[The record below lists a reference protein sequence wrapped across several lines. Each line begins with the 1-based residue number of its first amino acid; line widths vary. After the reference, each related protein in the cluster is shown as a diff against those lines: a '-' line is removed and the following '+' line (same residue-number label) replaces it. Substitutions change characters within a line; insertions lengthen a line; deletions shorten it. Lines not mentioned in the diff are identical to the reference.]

1 MLTKYGK
8 GKIVALSSILLNVV
22 IFVVK
27 VFIGLQIGSLALLSD
42 SMHSLSDSA
51 SSVAVL
57 LGLHIAEKPADE
69 EHPFGHGRA
78 DQIAVLTVGIILVL
92 AAVTFLSDGIQ
103 SLLIGPEP
111 IFMGRSFYFYIFLT
125 AVAKEILGEISYYV
139 GKKTGSDPLKADA
152 WHHRGDAITTILVIG
167 AIYGSGRGYLFLDPL
182 AGIGIALLLGY
193 IGGSYIKKATNKL
206 LGEKPS
212 KELIDD
218 IKKVSMEHPGVTDVH
233 NIHVHEYGDKKAI
246 SLHMHSEPGTT
257 MKGHEIAHA
266 LENKLEKEF
275 NADVEVHFDPWQP
288 PVKKIKDDII
298 QIVKDRK
305 DVKDIH
311 NIEISE
317 TGDSLLISFHLI
329 VPKHTEVGEAHD
341 RITDVERSIKDIL
354 KEKIPAKVKIQV
366 HIEPCEEDCEYC
378 DIEKNN
384 QVI

>member
-8 GKIVALSSILLNVV
+8 GKIVAFSSILLNVV

-27 VFIGLQIGSLALLSD
+27 IYIGLLVGSLALLSD

-51 SSVAVL
+51 SSIAVL
-57 LGLHIAEKPADE
+57 LGLYIAEKPADE

-78 DQIAVLTVGIILVL
+78 DQVAVLAVGIILVL
-92 AAVTFLSDGIQ
+92 AAITFLSDGIQ
-103 SLLIGPEP
+103 SILVGPEP

-125 AVAKEILGEISYYV
+125 AVAKEIIGEISYYV
-139 GKKTGSDPLKADA
+139 GKKTRSDALKADA
-152 WHHRGDAITTILVIG
+152 WHHRGDALTTILVIG

-212 KELIDD
+212 KELLDD
-218 IKKVSMEHPGVTDVH
+218 IKSVSIEQSGVTDVH

-246 SLHMHSEPGTT
+246 SLHMHSVPGTT
-257 MKGHEIAHA
+257 MKGHEIAHT
-266 LENKLEKEF
+266 LENKLEREF
-275 NADVEVHFDPWQP
+275 NADVEVHFDPWEP
-288 PVKKIKDDII
+288 PVKGIKDDVI

-311 NIEISE
+311 KIEISE
-317 TGDSLLISFHLI
+317 TEDGLLISFHLI
-329 VPKHTEVGEAHD
+329 VPKHSKVGEAHD
-341 RITDVERSIKDIL
+341 KITDVERSIKNIL
-354 KEKIPAKVKIQV
+354 KDKIPAEVKIQV
-366 HIEPCEEDCEYC
+366 HVEPCEEDCEYC
-378 DIEKNN
+378 DIGKDN
-384 QVI
+384 